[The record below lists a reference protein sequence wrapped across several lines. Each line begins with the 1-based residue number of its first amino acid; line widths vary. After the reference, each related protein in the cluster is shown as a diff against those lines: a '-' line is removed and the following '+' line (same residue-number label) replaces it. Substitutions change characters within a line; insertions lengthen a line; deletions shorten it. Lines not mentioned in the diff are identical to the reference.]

1 MIKRSAF
8 ILVLSLLVAKSFLGY
23 SQDVHFSQYFSAPM
37 ILNPALAG
45 QFDGKFRYTNIYKT
59 QWNSISQNAYRT
71 YATSIDGV
79 LYKSNVFGGISF
91 FRDRAGDSKMGTTDL
106 NATIA
111 SRIRL
116 NSTNSLTAGLQIG
129 LLQNSID
136 LTDLTWNN
144 QIDGKIFNPDIDA
157 KEYNSSDKKFNLNI
171 AAGMY
176 WKSVINDYVKCNLG
190 FSAYHLN
197 TIALSYYNTDNV
209 LNRRFCLH
217 GGLELTERN
226 TNVTYMPSFMILKQ
240 GSADEYNLGL
250 IVKYQLGMTSKYTGA
265 RVSSD
270 IFFGAFTRFNDAFIL
285 YTRFLYKNSI
295 SFGLSY
301 DVNFSTLKSV
311 SHTRGGT
318 EMSLI
323 YVFNMK
329 KISVK
334 LVDPSH

>member
-1 MIKRSAF
+1 MKNRSAF
-8 ILVLSLLVAKSFLGY
+8 ILFLSLLVAKSFLGF
-23 SQDVHFSQYFSAPM
+23 SQDLHFSQYFSAPM

-45 QFDGKFRYTNIYKT
+45 QFDGTFRYTNIYKS

-91 FRDRAGDSKMGTTDL
+91 FRDKAGDSKMGTTDI

-116 NSTNSLTAGLQIG
+116 NNTNSITAGFQIG
-129 LLQNSID
+129 VLQNSID
-136 LTDLTWNN
+136 FSDLTWNN
-144 QIDGKIFNPDIDA
+144 QIDGKIFNTDIDS
-157 KEYNSSDKKFNLNI
+157 KEFNSSYKKNNLNI

-176 WKSVINDYVKCNLG
+176 WKSVINDYAKFNLG
-190 FSAYHLN
+190 FSTYHLN
-197 TIALSYYNTDNV
+197 TITLSYYNTDNI

-217 GGLELTERN
+217 GGLELTQRN

-240 GSADEYNLGL
+240 GSANEYNLGL

-265 RVSSD
+265 KVSSD
-270 IFFGAFTRFNDAFIL
+270 VFFGAFTRFNDAFIL
-285 YTRFLYKNSI
+285 YTRFLYKNRI
-295 SFGLSY
+295 SMGLSY
-301 DVNFSTLKSV
+301 DVNFSTLKTV

-318 EMSLI
+318 EVSLI
-323 YVFNMK
+323 YIFNVK
-329 KISVK
+329 RVSVK